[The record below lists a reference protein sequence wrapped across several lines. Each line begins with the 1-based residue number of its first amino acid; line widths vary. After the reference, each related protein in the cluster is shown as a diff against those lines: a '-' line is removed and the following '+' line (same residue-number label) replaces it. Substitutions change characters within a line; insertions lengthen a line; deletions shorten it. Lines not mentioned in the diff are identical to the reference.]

1 MANADDYISQ
11 SYKDLVNKANE
22 YVNNYNPN
30 ETVDYNDKRLTDVKA
45 EQAEKEA
52 EINKTYDNMIND
64 SNKFYQDQINASK
77 EWADKQSQ
85 LQQQNT
91 DFAIEKINQ
100 EKDKAE
106 KDYTK
111 EQKASYVDYQKQ
123 SNKYGVNA
131 EQMAISGLS
140 NSGYSESSMVSMY
153 NTYQNRVATARESF
167 NQAILNYNNSIKEAQ
182 LTNNSALAEISY
194 NALQQQLQLSLE
206 GFQYKNSLLD
216 AKTNQINANNSR
228 YDTKYQ
234 NVLAQ
239 INQEIANRQNSFNT
253 YSGILQ
259 DYNNYKTQI
268 EQLLLQKEELLE
280 KKREA
285 EAELAYKKEQ
295 SRIAQAQWEKEYAL
309 SKAKTYSSISGS
321 SGLTVKDSGTSSQL
335 SSVQS
340 KLDNIYNTLTK
351 DLNTIYK
358 NTSQNTKN
366 AISEKMKS
374 SITTYIQSQYNAGNI
389 SRSEAQNLF
398 NRYGY

>member
-239 INQEIANRQNSFNT
+239 INQEIENRRNLYNT
-253 YSGILQ
+253 NVGILQ
-259 DYNNYKTQI
+259 DYNSAKRQI
-268 EQLLLQKEELLE
+268 DQLLLQKEELLE

-285 EAELAYKKEQ
+285 EAELAYKREQ

-309 SKAKTYSSISGS
+309 SKAKRYSSTSGS

>member
-239 INQEIANRQNSFNT
+239 INQEIENRRNLYNT
-253 YSGILQ
+253 NVGILQ
-259 DYNNYKTQI
+259 DYNSAKRQI
-268 EQLLLQKEELLE
+268 DQLLLQKEELLE

-285 EAELAYKKEQ
+285 EAELAYKREQ

-309 SKAKTYSSISGS
+309 SKAKTYSSTSGS